1 MEVGQTMK
9 ILQNLKLNKKLL
21 RELDYSS
28 IILAICI
35 VIFGCINIYSA
46 TGKDYGNYYP
56 KLQIAWM
63 ILGLITV
70 YLILVFDYILI
81 KNYAVLIYWA
91 GVIFLMLNDFVLG
104 STTKGA
110 TSWIKIGSLGIQPS
124 EFAKIGMIIMIAKKL
139 DDMEGKINDPKN
151 LVTLIFYA
159 AVPMLLIVIQPDM
172 GMTMV
177 SFFIVLGI
185 FYCIGLD
192 QKVIIGGITSI
203 ALLIVGVWN
212 SPIMKS
218 YWKGRLTS
226 FLHPEQYE
234 LGYGLQLIQSKLAL
248 GSGGILGRGFG
259 KGVQFNSVPEN
270 HTDFIFSVLGEEWGL
285 IGALVLILLYGLLI
299 YQLIKIAKNSKD
311 VFGTV
316 ICVGFISNLLF
327 SIMQNIGMTMGLM
340 PITGITLPFM
350 SYGGSSLLT
359 GFMALGLVLNVGMR
373 KKKINFSI

>member
-1 MEVGQTMK
+1 MK
-9 ILQNLKLNKKLL
+9 ILQNLKINKKLL
-21 RELDYSS
+21 KELDYSV

-46 TGKDYGNYYP
+46 IGGYNV

-70 YLILVFDYILI
+70 YFLLVFDYMLI
-81 KNYAVLIYWA
+81 ENYAVIIYWA
-91 GVIFLMLNDFVLG
+91 GIIFLIFGDIFGTVTG
-104 STTKGA
+104 GA
-110 TSWIKIGSLGIQPS
+110 RSWINVGAFKVQPS
-124 EFAKIGMIIMIAKKL
+124 EFAKMGMIIMLAKKL
-139 DDMEGKINDPKN
+139 DEMEGRINDPKN
-151 LVTLIFYA
+151 FFQLLFYA
-159 AVPMLLIVIQPDM
+159 AVPMMLIVIQPDM

-192 QKVIIGGITSI
+192 QKVIIGGITTI

-226 FLHPEQYE
+226 FLHPEDNQ
-234 LGYGLQLIQSKLAL
+234 LGSGLQLIQSRLAI
-248 GSGGILGRGFG
+248 GSGGILGTGFG
-259 KGVQFNSVPEN
+259 KGVQFNSVPAN
-270 HTDFIFSVLGEEWGL
+270 HTDFIFAVLSEEWGFV
-285 IGALVLILLYGLLI
+285 GALALILLYSFLI
-299 YQLIKIAKNSKD
+299 WRLIKIAKESKD
-311 VFGTV
+311 IFGTV
-316 ICVGFISNLLF
+316 LCVGFVSNLLF
-327 SIMQNIGMTMGLM
+327 SIGQNIGMTVGLM

-359 GFMALGLVLNVGMR
+359 SFMALGLVLNVGMR
-373 KKKINFSI
+373 RKKINF

>member
-1 MEVGQTMK
+1 MK
-9 ILQNLKLNKKLL
+9 ILQNLKLSKKLL
-21 RELDYSS
+21 RELDYYA
-28 IILAICI
+28 IIITISI
-35 VIFGCINIYSA
+35 VIFGALNIFSA
-46 TGKDYGNYYP
+46 TGKEFGMHYP

-70 YLILVFDYILI
+70 YFILIFDYMLI
-81 KNYAVLIYWA
+81 ENYAVLIYWA
-91 GVIFLMLNDFVLG
+91 GVIFLMLNNFVLG

-110 TSWIKIGSLGIQPS
+110 TSWIMIGSRGIQPS
-124 EFAKIGMIIMIAKKL
+124 EFAKIGMIIMLAKKL
-139 DDMEGKINDPKN
+139 DEMEGKINDPRN
-151 LVTLIFYA
+151 LFELIFYA
-159 AVPMLLIVIQPDM
+159 SVPMFLIVIQPDM

-185 FYCIGLD
+185 FYCIGLNS
-192 QKVIIGGITSI
+192 KVIIGGITTI
-203 ALLIVGVWN
+203 VLLIIGIWN
-212 SPIMKS
+212 SPIMKP

-226 FLHPEQYE
+226 FLNPEQYE

-259 KGVQFNSVPEN
+259 KGIQFNSVPEN
-270 HTDFIFSVLGEEWGL
+270 HTDFIFAVLGEEFGL
-285 IGALVLILLYGLLI
+285 IGALFLLLLYGLLI

-311 VFGTV
+311 IFGTV

-359 GFMALGLVLNVGMR
+359 SFMSLGLVLNVGMR
-373 KKKINFSI
+373 RKKINF

>member
-1 MEVGQTMK
+1 MEVGQYMK

-21 RELDYSS
+21 RELDYSV
-28 IILAICI
+28 IIFAICI

-46 TGKDYGNYYP
+46 TSKEYGFHYP

-70 YLILVFDYILI
+70 YGFLLFDYMLI
-81 KNYAVLIYWA
+81 ENYAVIIYWA

-110 TSWIKIGSLGIQPS
+110 TSWIMIGSRGIQPS
-124 EFAKIGMIIMIAKKL
+124 EFAKIGMIIMLAKKL
-139 DDMEGKINDPKN
+139 DEMEGKINDPKN
-151 LVTLIFYA
+151 LFQLIFYA
-159 AVPMLLIVIQPDM
+159 AVPMILIVIQPDM

-192 QKVIIGGITSI
+192 TKIIIGGFTSVI
-203 ALLIVGVWN
+203 LVIVGIWN
-212 SPIMKS
+212 SPIMKP

-226 FLHPEQYE
+226 FLHPEQFE

-248 GSGGILGRGFG
+248 GSGGIIGRGFG
-259 KGVQFNSVPEN
+259 KGIQFNSVPEN
-270 HTDFIFSVLGEEWGL
+270 HTDFIFAVLGEEWGL
-285 IGALVLILLYGLLI
+285 IGALFLFVLYGMLI

-311 VFGTV
+311 IFGTV

-359 GFMALGLVLNVGMR
+359 SFIALGIVLNVGMR
-373 KKKINFSI
+373 KKKINF

>member
-1 MEVGQTMK
+1 MK
-9 ILQNLKLNKKLL
+9 ILQKLKLNKKLL

-28 IILAICI
+28 IIFAICI
-35 VIFGCINIYSA
+35 VIFGCLNIYSA
-46 TGKDYGNYYP
+46 TSKEHGTYYL
-56 KLQIAWM
+56 KLQIAWL

-70 YLILVFDYILI
+70 YFILIFDYILI

-91 GVIFLMLNDFVLG
+91 GVIFLILNDFVLG

-124 EFAKIGMIIMIAKKL
+124 EFAKIGMIIMLAKKL
-139 DDMEGKINDPKN
+139 DDMEGKINNPKN
-151 LVTLIFYA
+151 LFTLIFYA
-159 AVPMLLIVIQPDM
+159 AVPMLLIIIQPDM

-192 QKVIIGGITSI
+192 QKIIIGGLTSI
-203 ALLIVGVWN
+203 ILLIVGVWN
-212 SPIMKS
+212 SPLMKT

-226 FLHPEQYE
+226 FLNPEQYQ

-270 HTDFIFSVLGEEWGL
+270 HTDFIFAVLGEEWGL
-285 IGALVLILLYGLLI
+285 IGALVLILLYAVLI
-299 YQLIKIAKNSKD
+299 YRLIKIAKNSKD
-311 VFGTV
+311 VFGIV

-373 KKKINFSI
+373 KKKINF

>member
-1 MEVGQTMK
+1 MK
-9 ILQNLKLNKKLL
+9 IIQKLKLNKKLL
-21 RELDYSS
+21 RELDYVS
-28 IILAICI
+28 IIFAIFI
-35 VIFGCINIYSA
+35 VIFGCLNIHSA
-46 TGKDYGNYYP
+46 TNKDFGMYYL
-56 KLQIAWM
+56 KLQIAWL

-70 YLILVFDYILI
+70 YLILIFDYILI

-91 GVIFLMLNDFVLG
+91 GVIFLILNDFILG

-124 EFAKIGMIIMIAKKL
+124 EFAKIGMIIILAKKL
-139 DDMEGKINDPKN
+139 DDMEGKINNPKN
-151 LVTLIFYA
+151 LFTLIFYA

-192 QKVIIGGITSI
+192 SKIIVGGITSI
-203 ALLIVGVWN
+203 MLLIVGVWN
-212 SPIMKS
+212 SPIMKP

-226 FLHPEQYE
+226 FLNPEKTQ
-234 LGYGLQLIQSKLAL
+234 LTYGLQLIQSKLAL
-248 GSGGILGRGFG
+248 GSGGIFGRGYG
-259 KGVQFNSVPEN
+259 KGIQFNSVPEN
-270 HTDFIFSVLGEEWGL
+270 HTDFIFAVLGEEWGL
-285 IGALVLILLYGLLI
+285 IGALLLILLYGILI
-299 YQLIKIAKNSKD
+299 YRLIKIARNSKD

-373 KKKINFSI
+373 KKKINF